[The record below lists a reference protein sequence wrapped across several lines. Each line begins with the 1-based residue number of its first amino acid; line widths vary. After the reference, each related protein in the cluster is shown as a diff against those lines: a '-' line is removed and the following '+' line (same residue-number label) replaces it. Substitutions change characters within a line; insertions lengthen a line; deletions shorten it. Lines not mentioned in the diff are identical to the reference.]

1 MSSLLTR
8 RLKRLQQAREL
19 GARGSKWREQARK
32 LDLPAGMLR
41 KRAEALGVHA
51 SKRRVQTGKLDVQA
65 SKRRVQTRKLDVHAS
80 KRRVQTRKLGMQA
93 SKRRV
98 QTRKLGM
105 QASKLRV
112 QARKLDMHASKLRVQ
127 TRKLDVHASKLRAQT
142 RKLDVHAS
150 KLRVQTG
157 KLDVHASKLRVQT
170 GKLDAHASKLRAQ
183 ARKLD
188 VHASKVRAQT
198 RKRDV
203 RASKPRE
210 PTRKLRAPGSV
221 ARERAR
227 KLPGLSRKLRS
238 HAAKAGGR
246 PSTPPPHPARPASPS
261 RTRLLPSRRQGAR
274 SPAPRS
280 LPPLATAPGGQPVA
294 PVLCG
299 CAMTTPAPTVPLQL
313 GALKG
318 TSPRKATYVILA
330 VSAAA
335 LLLLVGVIYG
345 HGRATDAPAWV
356 SYMPAVNATLNG
368 TSAVFL
374 VLAYRAIRRRDI
386 QTHVRRVLVSL
397 AASALFLVSYI
408 VYHSVHGDT
417 PFGGHGLV
425 RPVYFFV
432 LISHVVL
439 SAVAL
444 PLVFLALFFSLSGRF
459 PRHKSIA
466 RYTFPIWL
474 YVSVTG
480 VVVFAMLRLFG

>member
-1 MSSLLTR
+1 
-8 RLKRLQQAREL
+8 
-19 GARGSKWREQARK
+19 
-32 LDLPAGMLR
+32 
-41 KRAEALGVHA
+41 
-51 SKRRVQTGKLDVQA
+51 
-65 SKRRVQTRKLDVHAS
+65 
-80 KRRVQTRKLGMQA
+80 
-93 SKRRV
+93 
-98 QTRKLGM
+98 
-105 QASKLRV
+105 
-112 QARKLDMHASKLRVQ
+112 
-127 TRKLDVHASKLRAQT
+127 
-142 RKLDVHAS
+142 
-150 KLRVQTG
+150 
-157 KLDVHASKLRVQT
+157 
-170 GKLDAHASKLRAQ
+170 
-183 ARKLD
+183 
-188 VHASKVRAQT
+188 
-198 RKRDV
+198 
-203 RASKPRE
+203 
-210 PTRKLRAPGSV
+210 
-221 ARERAR
+221 
-227 KLPGLSRKLRS
+227 
-238 HAAKAGGR
+238 
-246 PSTPPPHPARPASPS
+246 
-261 RTRLLPSRRQGAR
+261 
-274 SPAPRS
+274 
-280 LPPLATAPGGQPVA
+280 
-294 PVLCG
+294 
-299 CAMTTPAPTVPLQL
+299 MTTPAPTVPFQL

-459 PRHKSIA
+459 PRHKGIA